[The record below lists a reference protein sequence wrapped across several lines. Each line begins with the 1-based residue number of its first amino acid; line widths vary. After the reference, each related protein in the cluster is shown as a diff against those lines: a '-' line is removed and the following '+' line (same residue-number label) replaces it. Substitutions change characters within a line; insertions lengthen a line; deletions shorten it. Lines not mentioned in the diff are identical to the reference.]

1 MKDNLRKNIIW
12 NSIGST
18 VNACTSL
25 FLLIIVTRINGT
37 KIGGVFTFSYSLAC
51 LLQVIITYA
60 GRPYQVTEQ
69 NKKIKDSDFFHS
81 RILTTIVTFIIV
93 SLFVLIRGYKLYKIL
108 IIFLAVIY
116 RASDGISDCLYAVLQ
131 KKELLHKVGKSLLL
145 KGILCIVSFIT
156 TDILTKSILVSLIVL
171 NIVNIIICYF
181 YDYRS
186 TLKTG
191 FKIEKPKKENII
203 SILKGGFSVFA
214 FTILIQYLV
223 SAQKYTIDST
233 LSDEFQTIYGI
244 ILMPATVVVLISQF
258 IVQPYLTTIS
268 NLIKENKKKE
278 LNHLILKMM
287 IYILAFSI
295 ASILA
300 AYLIGTQVL
309 SIIYGVKLIKY
320 KIDLTFILIGA
331 SLFALSYV
339 LSSVMLAL
347 RINYTQL
354 IIYIVVSV
362 FAYFESIYFVNNYKI
377 FGASLAYMLSMILLF
392 IMYTTTYIFIKKGCD
407 KN

>member
-156 TDILTKSILVSLIVL
+156 TDILTKNILVSLIVL

-191 FKIEKPKKENII
+191 FKIEKPKKENIT

-214 FTILIQYLV
+214 FTILIQY
-223 SAQKYTIDST
+223 
-233 LSDEFQTIYGI
+233 
-244 ILMPATVVVLISQF
+244 
-258 IVQPYLTTIS
+258 
-268 NLIKENKKKE
+268 
-278 LNHLILKMM
+278 
-287 IYILAFSI
+287 
-295 ASILA
+295 
-300 AYLIGTQVL
+300 
-309 SIIYGVKLIKY
+309 
-320 KIDLTFILIGA
+320 
-331 SLFALSYV
+331 
-339 LSSVMLAL
+339 
-347 RINYTQL
+347 
-354 IIYIVVSV
+354 
-362 FAYFESIYFVNNYKI
+362 
-377 FGASLAYMLSMILLF
+377 
-392 IMYTTTYIFIKKGCD
+392 
-407 KN
+407 